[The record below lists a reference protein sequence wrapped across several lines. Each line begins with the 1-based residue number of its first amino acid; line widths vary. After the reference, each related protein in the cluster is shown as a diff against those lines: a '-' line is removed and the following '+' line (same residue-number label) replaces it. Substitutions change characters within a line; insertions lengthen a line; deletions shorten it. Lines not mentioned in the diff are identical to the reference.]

1 MEAVKSAEAVQP
13 IIQTRNV
20 KKTYRVGSVD
30 IQALRGVDLSIMP
43 GEMVSIIG
51 PSGSG
56 KSTLLNVLAGLE
68 HVTSG
73 EIVIAGKRLD
83 KMNQSELIVFR
94 QKHVG
99 FIFQSFNLMP
109 YYTAVENVAFPL
121 SFRGVPRKKREA
133 MAVEALKVMGL
144 SKHLKHK
151 PSQMSGGQQQRV
163 GIARA
168 LVTNPDIVFADEPTG
183 NLDSNTS
190 DDVMRTICEVMRS
203 RNKTMVMVTH
213 DPNMAMYADKIIK
226 ILDGRVVD
234 IQINEHPTYLTPRP
248 KRAIGDELTEQIE
261 AEEQAK
267 QAEDKKDNKQGDTQR

>member
-1 MEAVKSAEAVQP
+1 MEAVKNAAAVQP

-234 IQINEHPTYLTPRP
+234 IQINEHPTYLTPRL